1 MSWLK
6 RAMCFLVRVVALRPP
21 RPAHPHADF
30 GGASRAEME
39 GWVAEE
45 WVYGEL
51 QGAAQPGGTLC
62 RGLALWLGGWR
73 L

>member
-1 MSWLK
+1 MESLL
-6 RAMCFLVRVVALRPP
+6 AGFGGM
-21 RPAHPHADF
+21 ADF

-45 WVYGEL
+45 RVYGEL
-51 QGAAQPGGTLC
+51 RGATQPGGTLG
-62 RGLALWLGGWR
+62 RGLAHWLDGWR